1 MNTTLKIIL
10 LEKKNAALEQE
21 NARLKAKIDY
31 VAAMDYP
38 ELLEEVENDDRGIDE
53 E

>member
-10 LEKKNAALEQE
+10 LEKKNAALKQE

-38 ELLEEVENDDRGIDE
+38 ELLEEVENDDREIGE